1 MPDAVES
8 YNNFEGVLSIYAGAS
23 CSGCRSTEHNG
34 CSIEGCFL
42 LELHKEPW
50 R

>member
-1 MPDAVES
+1 MPDDVES

-34 CSIEGCFL
+34 CTAS
-42 LELHKEPW
+42 KDPW